1 MKVKKIIAS
10 AIAAAMATTALT
22 ITVSAADT
30 VGGYNVSYSSTI
42 AKTYAVST
50 SSIAADPSMH
60 ELGLVISARYRYRD
74 EKNELQF
81 DSQTIT
87 RYDSGCAAQYSV
99 SKSGGE
105 MVSVYAEHMFY
116 VQPIGASYSSS
127 GSFSSSA
134 TR

>member
-1 MKVKKIIAS
+1 MKVKKIIVSAV
-10 AIAAAMATTALT
+10 AIAVATAALT

-50 SSIAADPSMH
+50 SSIAADPYLH
-60 ELGLVISARYRYRD
+60 ELGLIINARYYYRD

-81 DSQTIT
+81 DAQTVT

-99 SKSGGE
+99 SKIGGE
-105 MVSVYAEHMFY
+105 MVAVYADHMFY
-116 VQPIGASYSSS
+116 VKPNGASHSSTD
-127 GSFSSSA
+127 SFSSSA